1 MAAIDRLKA
10 LEEAGVALS
19 RNRHFELF
27 NEPENKRALTLNRY
41 LDTLAEEIQEGAKLK
56 ALTLTLAPDEHG
68 RLALGVARSDI
79 AVQHTPTCPRKN
91 SMPSLSETAWR
102 RSSTLKASAGPEPS
116 ASYCS
121 KAMTVNFLSVGR
133 NAGSLVPR
141 VKRTSRKLP
150 VCAISNGQLAGGYG
164 P

>member
-1 MAAIDRLKA
+1 MAAIDRLKT

-79 AVQHTPTCPRKN
+79 AVQHTAH
-91 SMPSLSETAWR
+91 LS
-102 RSSTLKASAGPEPS
+102 PEEFD
-116 ASYCS
+116 AL
-121 KAMTVNFLSVGR
+121 AERDGM
-133 NAGSLVPR
+133 A
-141 VKRTSRKLP
+141 
-150 VCAISNGQLAGGYG
+150 AILDAQGIRWT
-164 P
+164 